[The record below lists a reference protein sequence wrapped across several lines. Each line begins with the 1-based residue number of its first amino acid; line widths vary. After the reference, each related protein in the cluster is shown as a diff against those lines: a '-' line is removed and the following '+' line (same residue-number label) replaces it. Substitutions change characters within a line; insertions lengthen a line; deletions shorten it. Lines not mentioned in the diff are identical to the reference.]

1 MRNIKLKVLPFSVI
15 YIASKIADLIQN
27 NTTMKFASTF
37 QFTSTGNPDVDSYH
51 A

>member
-27 NTTMKFASTF
+27 NTTMKFAST
-37 QFTSTGNPDVDSYH
+37 SLTGNPDVDSYH